1 MLDSTPPVQ
10 FMLNEWPHAPAHRLT
25 EKGAYMVTGGTL
37 NKTPFFNTSA
47 RLNLVLGLLFTCA
60 QEFQWTLQAWAILAN
75 HYHFIALSPEDPRNL
90 SRMLRKFHARVAMMI
105 NREDGIPGRKII
117 YQFWDTYIDRESS
130 YWARLNYVHNN
141 PVHHGLVKKSS
152 DYPWCSAAWFE
163 RSAPPALV
171 KTVYRF
177 KSDRINVKD
186 DF

>member
-1 MLDSTPPVQ
+1 
-10 FMLNEWPHAPAHRLT
+10 
-25 EKGAYMVTGGTL
+25 MVTGGTL

-141 PVHHGLVKKSS
+141 PVKHGMAETAVKH
-152 DYPWCSAAWFE
+152 PWCSAGWFE
-163 RSAPPALV
+163 QRADTAFFRAVSSFNTDRV
-171 KTVYRF
+171 KVM
-177 KSDRINVKD
+177 D